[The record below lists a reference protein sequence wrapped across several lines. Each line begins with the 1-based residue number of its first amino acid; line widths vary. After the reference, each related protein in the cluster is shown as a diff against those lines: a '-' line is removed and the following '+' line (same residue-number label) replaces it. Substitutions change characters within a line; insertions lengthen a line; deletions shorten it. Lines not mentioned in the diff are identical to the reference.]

1 MLRVFLFSDREFK
14 PTSRATEQTS
24 NLMANDINS
33 NGENVPKAYLDL
45 VRTLTHEVRTP
56 LSTIIGFADMIEN
69 EMLGPLGNHRYR
81 DYAEDIHK
89 AARAILETLDDVSQ
103 PAHFARYKEAEEDFR
118 HLIELAPDLI
128 CICRDGRIE
137 LINPAGAGMLGVWP
151 LETLKDRLLFDF
163 VHPDFHGTISPDLN
177 DLAQEKLRVPIK
189 LMRSDE
195 VHVEVEIAALPYT
208 AAGADDSDAVMVI
221 ARDVTERN
229 RALSA
234 VQQREENLRLVM
246 DAVADGIVPID
257 ENGKIEMV
265 NAAIERIFGYNAED
279 LMDQHIGVLI
289 PAFADLTPDTF
300 VSEQDTENVEFG
312 LERDAEMTGR
322 HIDGRDIPLE
332 VVFTETSSAGKRRFI
347 GAIRDI
353 TARETYEN
361 RLRTMATRDELTGLP
376 NRNLLGE
383 RLADAMRRID
393 AVNGALALI
402 YVDLDQFQNIN
413 DAFGHEVGDQIILMA
428 ARRLE
433 ACIRDCD
440 TVARV
445 GGDEFQILMPGV
457 SGEQDAA
464 KLAGDMLVA
473 LSSPYNVDGREIFSS
488 ASIGVGM
495 YPQHAATLSE
505 LMRNVDTAANNAK
518 RDGRANYKIYT
529 PRMSEEVHRRVDI
542 GHQLRRA
549 LENDELSLNYQAKV
563 DLTTQ
568 RIIGAEA
575 LVRWSNDSLGFVSP
589 AEFIPIAEE
598 TGLIV
603 PIGEWVLRTA
613 CREAAQWRPIDGNPV
628 QLAVNLSALQF
639 LHGDLVERVTSSLR
653 ESGLAAEHLD
663 LELTESLLVERPDET
678 ISTLKQL
685 KDMGI
690 SISMDDFGT
699 GYSSLS
705 YLTKFPLDSLK
716 VDRAF
721 VTDLPEDRDAVVV
734 VRAIVGMAK
743 QLDLHIVAE
752 GIETV
757 RQMEF
762 LHGLG
767 CHTGQGYLFSKPIS
781 NDEFM
786 TLLLDRAAE

>member
-1 MLRVFLFSDREFK
+1 MVNEAD
-14 PTSRATEQTS
+14 
-24 NLMANDINS
+24 NDS
-33 NGENVPKAYLDL
+33 ENVPKAYLDL

-89 AARAILETLDDVSQ
+89 AARVILETLDDVSQ
-103 PAHFARYKEAEEDFR
+103 PAHFARYKEAEGDFR

-151 LETLKDRLLFDF
+151 IETLKDRLFYDF
-163 VHPDFHGTISPDLN
+163 IHPDFQASIRPDLK

-189 LMRSDE
+189 LRRSDE
-195 VHVEVEIAALPYT
+195 LSVEVEIAALPYK
-208 AAGADDSDAVMVI
+208 AAGANDTDAVMVI

-234 VQQREENLRLVM
+234 VQQREEYLQLVM
-246 DAVADGIVPID
+246 DAVADGIVTVD
-257 ENGKIEMV
+257 ENGRIELA
-265 NAAIERIFGYNAED
+265 NAAIERMFGSNAGT

-289 PAFADLTPDTF
+289 PALENATPRSFLKNRQTHADD
-300 VSEQDTENVEFG
+300 FG
-312 LERDAEMTGR
+312 LEKENEMTGR
-322 HIDGRDIPLE
+322 HFDGHDIPLE
-332 VVFTETSSAGKRRFI
+332 VVFTESSSAGRQRFI

-353 TARETYEN
+353 TARKTFEN
-361 RLRTMATRDELTGLP
+361 RLRTMATRDELTGLA

-383 RLADAMRRID
+383 RLTDAMKRTD
-393 AVNGALALI
+393 ANGSNLALI

-413 DAFGHEVGDQIILMA
+413 DAFGHEVGDQVLQMA
-428 ARRLE
+428 SRRLQS
-433 ACIRDCD
+433 CIRDGD
-440 TVARV
+440 TIARV
-445 GGDEFQILMPGV
+445 GGDEFHILMPGI
-457 SGEQDAA
+457 SGEEEAA
-464 KLAGDMLVA
+464 HMAGDLLVA
-473 LSSPYNVDGREIFSS
+473 LSSPYDIDGREIFSS
-488 ASIGVGM
+488 ASIGVGT
-495 YPQHAATLSE
+495 YPAHAATLSE

-529 PRMSEEVHRRVDI
+529 PRMSEEVHRRVDL

-549 LENDELSLNYQAKV
+549 LENDELTLNYQAKV
-563 DLTTQ
+563 DLSSQ
-568 RIIGAEA
+568 RIVGAEA
-575 LVRWSNDSLGFVSP
+575 LLRWSNKDLGFVSP
-589 AEFIPIAEE
+589 EEFIPIAEE

-613 CREAAQWRPIDGNPV
+613 CREAAEWITADGSRPQV
-628 QLAVNLSALQF
+628 AVNLSALQF
-639 LHGDLVERVTSSLR
+639 LHGDLVSRVTGSLA
-653 ESGLAAEHLD
+653 ESGLDPENLD

-678 ISTLKQL
+678 IHTLKIL
-685 KDMGI
+685 KSLGI
-690 SISMDDFGT
+690 TISMDDFGT

-705 YLTKFPLDSLK
+705 YLTRFPLDSLK

-721 VTDLPEDRDAVVV
+721 VTDLPDDRDAVVV
-734 VRAIVGMAK
+734 ARAIVGMAK

-752 GIETV
+752 GIETE

-767 CHTGQGYLFSKPIS
+767 CQTGQGYLFSKPIS
-781 NDEFM
+781 NDQFKA
-786 TLLLDRAAE
+786 LLLARAAE

>member
-1 MLRVFLFSDREFK
+1 M
-14 PTSRATEQTS
+14 TSKDNNNE
-24 NLMANDINS
+24 
-33 NGENVPKAYLDL
+33 EPVPKAYLDL

-89 AARAILETLDDVSQ
+89 AARAILDTLDDVSQ
-103 PAHFARYKEAEEDFR
+103 PAHFAKYQESEEDFR

-128 CICRDGRIE
+128 CICREGRIE

-151 LETLKDRLLFDF
+151 LETLKDRLFYDF
-163 VHPDFHGTISPDLN
+163 IDAEFRDLVKPDLR
-177 DLAQEKLRVPIK
+177 DLAEEKLRVPIK
-189 LMRSDE
+189 LVRSDE
-195 VHVEVEIAALPYT
+195 LTVDVEIAALPYKSSDAEET
-208 AAGADDSDAVMVI
+208 GAGAVMVI

-234 VQQREENLRLVM
+234 VRQREENLQLVM
-246 DAVADGIVPID
+246 DAVADGIVSLD
-257 ENGKIEMV
+257 EHGHIEMV
-265 NAAIERIFGYNAED
+265 NAAIERIFGYDAD
-279 LMDQHIGVLI
+279 ALMDQHIGTLI
-289 PAFADLTPDTF
+289 PALANASPRSFITDTG
-300 VSEQDTENVEFG
+300 SEELEFG
-312 LERDAEMTGR
+312 LENDTEMTGR
-322 HIDGRDIPLE
+322 HIDGQNIPVE
-332 VVFTETSSAGKRRFI
+332 VVFTVSSSDGRRRYI

-353 TARETYEN
+353 TARKNYED
-361 RLRTMATRDELTGLP
+361 RLRTMATRDELTGLA
-376 NRNLLGE
+376 NRNLLAD
-383 RLADAMRRID
+383 RLAETMRRID
-393 AVNGALALI
+393 REGGGLALI
-402 YVDLDQFQNIN
+402 YIDLDQFQNIN
-413 DAFGHEVGDQIILMA
+413 DAFGHEVGDEVILMA
-428 ARRLE
+428 SRRLQS
-433 ACIRDCD
+433 CVGDGD
-440 TVARV
+440 TVARA
-445 GGDEFQILMPGV
+445 GGDEFHILMPGV
-457 SGEQDAA
+457 ADEHEAA
-464 KLAGDMLVA
+464 RIASDLLVA
-473 LSSPYNVDGREIFSS
+473 LSSPYMIEGREIFSS
-488 ASIGVGM
+488 ASIGVCT
-495 YPQHAATLSE
+495 YPPHAATPSE
-505 LMRNVDTAANNAK
+505 LMRNVDTATNNAK

-529 PRMSEEVHRRVDI
+529 PNMSEVVHRRVDV
-542 GHQLRRA
+542 GHELRRA

-563 DLTTQ
+563 DLSSQ

-575 LVRWSNDSLGFVSP
+575 LLRWSNEHLGFISP
-589 AEFIPIAEE
+589 AEFVPIAEE

-613 CREAAQWRPIDGNPV
+613 CREAAKWKTADGRPV
-628 QLAVNLSALQF
+628 QVAVNLSALQF
-639 LHGDLVERVTSSLR
+639 LHGDLVARVTRSLK
-653 ESGLAAEHLD
+653 ESGLNPEHLD

-678 ISTLKQL
+678 IATLNRL
-685 KDMGI
+685 KELGI

-721 VTDLPEDRDAVVV
+721 VTDLPDDRDAVVV

-752 GIETV
+752 GIETE

-781 NDEFM
+781 NDQFM
-786 TLLLDRAAE
+786 DLLMDKAAE

>member
-1 MLRVFLFSDREFK
+1 M
-14 PTSRATEQTS
+14 TSKD
-24 NLMANDINS
+24 NNHND
-33 NGENVPKAYLDL
+33 EPVPKAYLDL

-56 LSTIIGFADMIEN
+56 LSTIIGFADMIEH

-103 PAHFARYKEAEEDFR
+103 PAHFARYQESEEDFR

-137 LINPAGAGMLGVWP
+137 LINPAGASMLGVWP
-151 LETLKDRLLFDF
+151 LETLKDRLFSDF
-163 VHPDFHGTISPDLN
+163 VDAEFRDLVRPDLR
-177 DLAQEKLRVPIK
+177 DLAEEKLRVPVK
-189 LMRSDE
+189 LVRPDE
-195 VHVEVEIAALPYT
+195 LTVDVEIAALPYKS
-208 AAGADDSDAVMVI
+208 SDAEDTGAVMVI

-234 VQQREENLRLVM
+234 VRQREENLQLVM
-246 DAVADGIVPID
+246 DAVADGIVSLD
-257 ENGKIEMV
+257 ERGRIEMV
-265 NAAIERIFGYNAED
+265 NAAIERIFGYDANA
-279 LMDQHIGVLI
+279 LMDQHIGTLI
-289 PAFADLTPDTF
+289 PALAGAKPQSFIADAGSGDL
-300 VSEQDTENVEFG
+300 EFG
-312 LERDAEMTGR
+312 LENDTEMTGR
-322 HIDGRDIPLE
+322 HIDGQNIPVE
-332 VVFTETSSAGKRRFI
+332 VVFTVSSSDGRRRYI

-353 TARETYEN
+353 TARKNYED
-361 RLRTMATRDELTGLP
+361 RLRTMATRDELTGLA
-376 NRNLLGE
+376 NRNLLAE
-383 RLADAMRRID
+383 RLTETMRRID
-393 AVNGALALI
+393 REGGGMALI
-402 YVDLDQFQNIN
+402 YIDLDQFQNIN
-413 DAFGHEVGDQIILMA
+413 DAFGHEVGDEVILMA
-428 ARRLE
+428 SRRLQS
-433 ACIRDCD
+433 CVKDGD
-440 TVARV
+440 TLARA
-445 GGDEFQILMPGV
+445 GGDEFHILMPGIAD
-457 SGEQDAA
+457 ENAA
-464 KLAGDMLVA
+464 ARIASDLLVA
-473 LSSPYNVDGREIFSS
+473 LSSPYMIEGREIFSS
-488 ASIGVGM
+488 ASIGVCL
-495 YPQHAATLSE
+495 YPPHAATPSE
-505 LMRNVDTAANNAK
+505 LMRNVDTATNNAK

-529 PRMSEEVHRRVDI
+529 PNMSEMVHRRVDV
-542 GHQLRRA
+542 GHELRRA

-563 DLTTQ
+563 DLSSQ

-575 LVRWSNDSLGFVSP
+575 LLRWSNEHLGFISP
-589 AEFIPIAEE
+589 AEFVPIAEE

-613 CREAAQWRPIDGNPV
+613 CQEAAQWKAADGQPV
-628 QLAVNLSALQF
+628 QVAVNLSALQF
-639 LHGDLVERVTSSLR
+639 LHGDLVARVTRSLK
-653 ESGLAAEHLD
+653 ESGLAPERLD

-678 ISTLKQL
+678 IATLNRL
-685 KDMGI
+685 KELGI

-752 GIETV
+752 GIETE

-781 NDEFM
+781 NDQFM
-786 TLLLDRAAE
+786 DLLLAKAAE

>member
-1 MLRVFLFSDREFK
+1 MTNENK
-14 PTSRATEQTS
+14 
-24 NLMANDINS
+24 
-33 NGENVPKAYLDL
+33 NGVEDAPKAYLDL
-45 VRTLTHEVRTP
+45 VRTLTHEIRTP

-89 AARAILETLDDVSQ
+89 AARVILEALDDVSQ
-103 PAHFARYKEAEEDFR
+103 PAHFAKYMEAEEDFR

-151 LETLKDRLLFDF
+151 LETLKDRMLFDF
-163 VHPDFHGTISPDLN
+163 IHPDYQDSINPDLR
-177 DLAQEKLRVPIK
+177 DLAEEKLRKPIK
-189 LMRSDE
+189 LRRSDE
-195 VHVEVEIAALPYT
+195 LSVEVEIAALPYT
-208 AAGADDSDAVMVI
+208 ATGSNDTDAVMVI

-234 VQQREENLRLVM
+234 VQQREENLQLVL
-246 DAVADGIVPID
+246 DSVADGIVTLD
-257 ENGKIEMV
+257 ENGMIEMV
-265 NAAIERIFGYNAED
+265 NAAIQRIFGQDADY

-289 PAFADLTPDTF
+289 PDLAASKPETFIKAKQADNDH
-300 VSEQDTENVEFG
+300 FG
-312 LERDAEMTGR
+312 LEQDSEMTG
-322 HIDGRDIPLE
+322 HHLSGHDIPLE
-332 VVFTETSSAGKRRFI
+332 VVFTESAGAGKRRFI
-347 GAIRDI
+347 GAIRDT
-353 TARETYEN
+353 TARRNYEN
-361 RLRTMATRDELTGLP
+361 RLRALATRDELTGLA
-376 NRNLLGE
+376 NRNLLSE
-383 RLADAMRRID
+383 RLSDAMRRVDSEGGMLGLMYI
-393 AVNGALALI
+393 
-402 YVDLDQFQNIN
+402 DLDQFQNIN
-413 DAFGHEVGDQIILMA
+413 DAFGHEVGDKVIQMA
-428 ARRLE
+428 SRRVQS
-433 ACIRDCD
+433 CVRDGD
-440 TVARV
+440 TIARV
-445 GGDEFQILMPGV
+445 GGDEFHVLMTHI
-457 SGEQDAA
+457 SNEDEAA
-464 KLAGDMLVA
+464 KLAGELLVA
-473 LSSPYNVDGREIFSS
+473 LSSPYSIEDREIFSS
-488 ASIGVGM
+488 ASIGVGT
-495 YPQHAATLSE
+495 YPAQAATLSE

-529 PRMSEEVHRRVDI
+529 PHMSEEVHRRVDI

-549 LENDELSLNYQAKV
+549 LENDELTLNYQAKV
-563 DLTTQ
+563 DLSSQ

-575 LVRWSNDSLGFVSP
+575 LLRWSNESLGFVSP
-589 AEFIPIAEE
+589 AEFVPIAEE

-613 CREAAQWRPIDGNPV
+613 CREAAHWHAPDGNPTQV
-628 QLAVNLSALQF
+628 AVNLSAMQF
-639 LHGDLVERVTSSLR
+639 LHGDLVARVTNSLAD
-653 ESGLAAEHLD
+653 SGLNPEHLD

-678 ISTLKQL
+678 INTLNRL
-685 KDMGI
+685 KDLGI

-721 VTDLPEDRDAVVV
+721 VTDLPDDRDAVVV

-752 GIETV
+752 GIETE

-767 CHTGQGYLFSKPIS
+767 CHTGQGYLFSKPVS
-781 NDEFM
+781 NEEFM
-786 TLLLDRAAE
+786 QMLLARAAE

>member
-1 MLRVFLFSDREFK
+1 
-14 PTSRATEQTS
+14 
-24 NLMANDINS
+24 MAN
-33 NGENVPKAYLDL
+33 ENDHDDDHVPKAYLDL

-89 AARAILETLDDVSQ
+89 AARSILDTLDDVSQ
-103 PAHFARYKEAEEDFR
+103 PAHFAKYQEAEEDFR

-151 LETLKDRLLFDF
+151 VETLKERMLFDF
-163 VHPDFHGTISPDLN
+163 IHPDFQHMIRPDLT
-177 DLAQEKLRVPIK
+177 DLAQEKLRIPLK
-189 LMRSDE
+189 LRRSDE
-195 VHVEVEIAALPYT
+195 LNVEVEIAALPYA
-208 AAGADDSDAVMVI
+208 AAGANETDAVMVI

-234 VQQREENLRLVM
+234 VQQREENLQLVM
-246 DAVADGIVPID
+246 DAVADGIVAVD

-265 NAAIERIFGYNAED
+265 NAAIERIFNCDGET
-279 LMDQHIGVLI
+279 LIDQHIGTLI
-289 PAFADLTPDTF
+289 PAFADVAPETF
-300 VSEQDTENVEFG
+300 LSQRPARDGDFG
-312 LERDAEMTGR
+312 LEKDAEMTGR
-322 HIDGRDIPLE
+322 RTDGRNIPVE
-332 VVFTETSSAGKRRFI
+332 VVFTESASAGKRRFI

-353 TARETYEN
+353 TARKTYEN
-361 RLRTMATRDELTGLP
+361 RLRTMATRDELTGLA
-376 NRNLLGE
+376 NRNLLSE

-393 AVNGALALI
+393 AEGGSLALI

-428 ARRLE
+428 SRRLQT
-433 ACIRDCD
+433 CVRDVD
-440 TVARV
+440 TIARV
-445 GGDEFQILMPGV
+445 GGDEFHILMPGI
-457 SGEQDAA
+457 SGEDEAA
-464 KLAGDMLVA
+464 HLAGDLLVA
-473 LSSPYNVDGREIFSS
+473 LSSPYDVDGREIFSS
-488 ASIGVGM
+488 ASIGVGT
-495 YPQHAATLSE
+495 YPEHAKTPSE
-505 LMRNVDTAANNAK
+505 LMRHVDTAANNAK

-529 PRMSEEVHRRVDI
+529 PRMSEEVHRRVDL

-563 DLTTQ
+563 DLSSQ

-575 LVRWSNDSLGFVSP
+575 LLRWSNEDLGFVSP
-589 AEFIPIAEE
+589 EEFIPIAEE

-613 CREAAQWRPIDGNPV
+613 CREAADWHSADGGPV
-628 QLAVNLSALQF
+628 QVAVNLSALQF
-639 LHGDLVERVTSSLR
+639 LHGDLESRVTGSLR
-653 ESGLAAEHLD
+653 DSGLDPKSLD

-678 ISTLKQL
+678 IRTLKRL
-685 KDMGI
+685 KDLGI

-705 YLTKFPLDSLK
+705 YLTRFPLDSLK

-721 VTDLPEDRDAVVV
+721 VTDLPDDRDAVVV

-752 GIETV
+752 GIETE

-781 NDEFM
+781 NEQFKEI
-786 TLLLDRAAE
+786 LLARAAE

>member
-1 MLRVFLFSDREFK
+1 
-14 PTSRATEQTS
+14 
-24 NLMANDINS
+24 MANEADIDGGNA
-33 NGENVPKAYLDL
+33 PKAYLDL

-89 AARAILETLDDVSQ
+89 AARVILETLDDISQ
-103 PAHFARYKEAEEDFR
+103 PAHFAHYKEAEEDFR

-151 LETLKDRLLFDF
+151 IETLKDRLLYDF
-163 VHPDFHGTISPDLN
+163 IHPDFQSTISPDLK
-177 DLAQEKLRVPIK
+177 DLAKEKLRVPIK
-189 LMRSDE
+189 LRRSDE
-195 VHVEVEIAALPYT
+195 LSVDVEIAALPYKAT
-208 AAGADDSDAVMVI
+208 GTNDSDAVMVI

-234 VQQREENLRLVM
+234 VQQREENLQLVL
-246 DAVADGIVPID
+246 DAVADGIVTVD
-257 ENGKIEMV
+257 QTGRIELA
-265 NAAIERIFGYNAED
+265 NAAIERMFGSNAET
-279 LMDQHIGVLI
+279 LIDQHIGVLI
-289 PAFADLTPDTF
+289 PAFENATSQTF
-300 VSEQDTENVEFG
+300 LIKREPHDDDFG
-312 LERDAEMTGR
+312 LEQENEMTGR
-322 HIDGRDIPLE
+322 HVDGHDIPVE
-332 VVFTETSSAGKRRFI
+332 VVFTESSSAGRQRYI

-353 TARETYEN
+353 TARKNYEN
-361 RLRTMATRDELTGLP
+361 RLRTMATRDELTGLA

-383 RLADAMRRID
+383 RLSDAMKRTD
-393 AVNGALALI
+393 ANGGNLALI

-413 DAFGHEVGDQIILMA
+413 DAFGHEVGDQVIQMA
-428 ARRLE
+428 SHRLQSCAR
-433 ACIRDCD
+433 DGD
-440 TVARV
+440 TIARV
-445 GGDEFQILMPGV
+445 GGDEFHILMPGV
-457 SGEQDAA
+457 SGEEEAA
-464 KLAGDMLVA
+464 SLAGDLLVA
-473 LSSPYNVDGREIFSS
+473 LSIPYDIDGREIFSS
-488 ASIGVGM
+488 ASIGVGT
-495 YPQHAATLSE
+495 YPAHAATLSE

-529 PRMSEEVHRRVDI
+529 PRMSEEVHRRVDL

-549 LENDELSLNYQAKV
+549 LENDELTLNYQAKV
-563 DLTTQ
+563 DLSSQ
-568 RIIGAEA
+568 RIVGAEA
-575 LVRWSNDSLGFVSP
+575 LLRWSNENLGFVSP

-603 PIGEWVLRTA
+603 PIGEWVLHTA
-613 CREAAQWRPIDGNPV
+613 CREAAEWKTTDGLRPQV
-628 QLAVNLSALQF
+628 AVNLSALQF
-639 LHGDLVERVTSSLR
+639 LHGDLISRVTSSLAD
-653 ESGLAAEHLD
+653 SGLDPENLD

-678 ISTLKQL
+678 IHTLKIL
-685 KDMGI
+685 KNKGI
-690 SISMDDFGT
+690 TISMDDFGT

-705 YLTKFPLDSLK
+705 YLTRFPLDSLK

-721 VTDLPEDRDAVVV
+721 VTDLPDDRDAVVV

-752 GIETV
+752 GIETE

-767 CHTGQGYLFSKPIS
+767 CHTGQGYLFSKPVS
-781 NDEFM
+781 NAQFKE
-786 TLLLDRAAE
+786 LLLARAAE